1 MNKILFFLFLTIIS
15 TISEAGVK
23 KFVVAGLSSKAVD
36 RVLIPAILEGK
47 GIDKAISIAKK
58 FKKSKIARNYIYQK
72 LSVYIISEPESIWAQ
87 NAADIII
94 GAGLNDSAFEKRID
108 QEMANFH
115 SHIATFTEV
124 ASFIDYNDSE
134 SDCFDKNAIYSTN
147 LKTPFF
153 NIDNPVKEWNY
164 GSYKELTK
172 NSMRFDKLEN
182 DHIPSSAS
190 VLEYLSNKDN
200 KNLIKSIGNRFN
212 INNPADNVHQNATAI
227 SVLESFHKH
236 SRTYKGKNKVLKSK
250 DSKNLKLATI
260 KDFAYYFSDKRKIS
274 KNIINSFIEV
284 YSRNKYLCLYEGL

>member
-1 MNKILFFLFLTIIS
+1 MKKFIYIFLSIFLLSSIA
-15 TISEAGVK
+15 EAGVK

-124 ASFIDYNDSE
+124 ANFIDYNDSE

-164 GSYKELTK
+164 GSYQELTK
-172 NSMRFDKLEN
+172 NSMPFDKFEN
-182 DHIPSSAS
+182 DHIPSSAAI
-190 VLEYLSNKDN
+190 LMYLSLRDN
-200 KNLIKSIGNRFN
+200 KTITKNTPLRKTI
-212 INNPADNVHQNATAI
+212 INNSTSLTI
-227 SVLESFHKH
+227 LKTLHKN
-236 SRTYKGKNKVLKSK
+236 SRTYKGRNNLLKEE
-250 DSKNLKLATI
+250 DSKNLKLSTI
-260 KDFAYYFSDKRKIS
+260 KDFSYYFSSKKIISRKIV
-274 KNIINSFIEV
+274 NSFIEI
-284 YSRNKYLCLYEGL
+284 YSRNKYLCLYEGI

>member
-58 FKKSKIARNYIYQK
+58 FKKSKIAKNYIYQK

-124 ASFIDYNDSE
+124 ANFIDYNDSE

-164 GSYKELTK
+164 GSYQELTK
-172 NSMRFDKLEN
+172 NSMRFDKLDN

-190 VLEYLSNKDN
+190 ILKYLSIRDNRLLSKNKHIDFLGYTVHLN
-200 KNLIKSIGNRFN
+200 STALTIYKKLHKN
-212 INNPADNVHQNATAI
+212 
-227 SVLESFHKH
+227 
-236 SRTYKGKNKVLKSK
+236 SRTYKGRNNKDLILE

-260 KDFAYYFSDKRKIS
+260 KDFSYYFSEEKKIS

-284 YSRNKYLCLYEGL
+284 YSRNKYLCLYEGN